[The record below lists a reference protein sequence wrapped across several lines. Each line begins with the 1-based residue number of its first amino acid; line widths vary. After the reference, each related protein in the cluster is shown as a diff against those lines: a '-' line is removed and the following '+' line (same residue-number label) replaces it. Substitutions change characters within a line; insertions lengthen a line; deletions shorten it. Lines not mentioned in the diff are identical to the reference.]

1 MKREGPLPVDLDT
14 QKAWARQWAR
24 AGEALAQVRRAELRS
39 LTAEEALAASDDLL
53 SLSDR
58 LCESSARWT
67 TSGMV
72 EQQRLLSR
80 GRR

>member
-1 MKREGPLPVDLDT
+1 LPVDLET

-24 AGEALAQVRRAELRS
+24 AGEALAEVRRAELRT
-39 LTAEEALAASDDLL
+39 LTAEQALAASDDLL

-58 LCESSARWT
+58 IPPSSEGRT
-67 TSGMV
+67 TSGLV
-72 EQQRLLSR
+72 EQQRLLLR